1 MTEAETMELIKVKKE
16 DLARRRSQAGVS
28 PSLLKVLED
37 EIAKLESTIPGAAAP
52 KPKRT
57 QQTFLDECAG

>member
-16 DLARRRSQAGVS
+16 DLERRRSQAGVS
-28 PSLLKVLED
+28 PTLLKTLED
-37 EIAKLESTIPGAAAP
+37 EIKKLESSVPTAAP
-52 KPKRT
+52 KPKRP

>member
-16 DLARRRSQAGVS
+16 DLARRRSQPGVS
-28 PSLLKVLED
+28 SSLLKVLED
-37 EIAKLESTIPGAAAP
+37 EIKTLEASVPNAAAP
-52 KPKRT
+52 KPKRP

>member
-1 MTEAETMELIKVKKE
+1 MTETETMELIKVKKA
-16 DLARRRSQAGVS
+16 DLAKRRAQPGVS
-28 PSLLKVLED
+28 AALLKTLED
-37 EIAKLESTIPGAAAP
+37 EIKKLEATVPGAA